1 MQNVPF
7 HSQIHLLSSTKKIL
21 ADNQCLV
28 SVFIHFKFSPD
39 IFFPLHYMVKLIN
52 TFLVQVFFFA
62 PPVSSGLGDMSE
74 KVAEIKCSKFSF

>member
-1 MQNVPF
+1 MCSSRFCCLKCFSPGLTVQNVPF

-52 TFLVQVFFFA
+52 TFLVQVFFLHLQS
-62 PPVSSGLGDMSE
+62 PQD
-74 KVAEIKCSKFSF
+74 